1 MLTNVFKFFTIW
13 VLILTIFN
21 KYTNSIFNLTFL
33 SLVVLIA
40 GFYLS
45 FVHPKYYNFE
55 IFGKTI
61 KIDGFNRFILVDLIL
76 HLGVFLYNYNRF
88 GLSTVSILPSI
99 LLILFY
105 LISVDFH
112 DLYKL

>member
-1 MLTNVFKFFTIW
+1 MNVFKFFTIW

-33 SLVVLIA
+33 SLLVLLG

-45 FVHPKYYNFE
+45 FVHPKYYNVE
-55 IFGKTI
+55 IVGKTI
-61 KIDGFNRFILVDLIL
+61 KIDGCTRFILVDLIL

-99 LLILFY
+99 LLVLFY
-105 LISVDFH
+105 LISIDFYN
-112 DLYKL
+112 LYKL